1 VTKSLTN
8 ADFTTGA
15 CGVTPDASV
24 SSSRDTERTQVAR
37 LAQEFEALLTTQML
51 RQMRASMLSDD
62 SDDDNGG
69 LGKDIMTDT
78 IDIELG
84 RSLSQAG
91 GLGLAAF
98 LTKALDARAATS
110 ALLANQ
116 PTEEPA
122 GAGAAA
128 ATVPA
133 DSGSPLSL
141 PDGRLSSPYG
151 WRRDPFTGA
160 AKFHQGIDVAM
171 AYGQDVRAAAAGRVA
186 FAGDWGSYGT
196 AVVIEHAGGRETRY
210 AHLSSTDVRPGD
222 VVELGQVIGQ
232 AGSSGRSTGPHVH
245 FEVVESGRALNPI
258 QGLGTD
264 ADSQ

>member
-1 VTKSLTN
+1 MTTSMTN
-8 ADFTTGA
+8 ADITMGA
-15 CGVTPDASV
+15 CGVTPGASV
-24 SSSRDTERTQVAR
+24 SSTSRDAERTQLAR

-51 RQMRASMLSDD
+51 RQMRASMLSDETD
-62 SDDDNGG
+62 EYG

-98 LTKALDARAATS
+98 LSKAFEARSATS
-110 ALLANQ
+110 SLSASRPVEAS
-116 PTEEPA
+116 A
-122 GAGAAA
+122 GVTAAVT
-128 ATVPA
+128 TVPV

-160 AKFHQGIDVAM
+160 TKFHQGIDVAM

-210 AHLSSTDVRPGD
+210 AHLSSTGVRAGD
-222 VVELGQVIGQ
+222 IVELGQVIGQ
-232 AGSSGRSTGPHVH
+232 AGTSGRSTGPHVH
-245 FEVVESGRALNPI
+245 FEVVEAGHVLNPI
-258 QGLGTD
+258 EDSGTD
-264 ADSQ
+264 ADSE

>member
-1 VTKSLTN
+1 MIKSLTN
-8 ADFTTGA
+8 ADVPMGA
-15 CGVTPDASV
+15 CGATSDPTV
-24 SSSRDTERTQVAR
+24 SPSRDAERTQVAR

-51 RQMRASMLSDD
+51 RQMRASMLSDEAD
-62 SDDDNGG
+62 ENG
-69 LGKDIMTDT
+69 LGKDVMTDT
-78 IDIELG
+78 IDVELG

-98 LTKALDARAATS
+98 LSKALDARAGTS
-110 ALLANQ
+110 AWSEVNR
-116 PTEEPA
+116 PA
-122 GAGAAA
+122 EKAAGIAAA
-128 ATVPA
+128 VTTAPA
-133 DSGSPLSL
+133 DSGTPLSL

-160 AKFHQGIDVAM
+160 SKFHQGIDVAM

-210 AHLSSTDVRPGD
+210 AHLSSTGVQAGD
-222 VVELGQVIGQ
+222 LVEVGQVIGQ

-245 FEVVESGRALNPI
+245 FEVVDSGHTLNPF
-258 QGLGTD
+258 QGFGTD